1 MKHLTHN
8 RVLGCIYLPET
19 NTPAYYESPLIA
31 DIKSFLTFARA
42 IGVGAPRDRGIGQ
55 GAPGG
60 GQGAPG
66 GGPGSNVIQK
76 FLVGHI
82 RIF

>member
-60 GQGAPG
+60 GLSVA
-66 GGPGSNVIQK
+66 V
-76 FLVGHI
+76 LVP
-82 RIF
+82 

>member
-42 IGVGAPRDRGIGQ
+42 IGIGAPRDQGI
-55 GAPGG
+55 

-66 GGPGSNVIQK
+66 GGPGSNVIQT

-82 RIF
+82 RIFQKA